1 MAPPKPPPAKPPAKP
16 ANPFAKLPIKQRM
29 DALNN
34 VTDQAL
40 AKTLVDK
47 FGKSYDEAY
56 KIVRVLR
63 NIEGVAAPGGSIQ
76 IGGRSYAS
84 GDLLHASHEL
94 WKEHGGNA

>member
-1 MAPPKPPPAKPPAKP
+1 M
-16 ANPFAKLPIKQRM
+16 NPFAKLPIKQRM